1 MVEEETTNM
10 QGTRGG
16 TRWKPRCD
24 LALCSC
30 STDRAAHGTDDG
42 QPQWLLRAGE
52 HRAWC
57 SETQPLAMPL
67 LPACAQP
74 RREVVAV
81 AATTLNGSS
90 QGRRRA
96 STRLRPTSDDRRGKR
111 LALIQREHDLVPAP
125 SLAWERPKLMAAS
138 RTTDARSSMSH
149 ASPTIGVGAG
159 APSPAGSPTP

>member
-1 MVEEETTNM
+1 M

-111 LALIQREHDLVPAP
+111 LALVQREHDLRVGQRGAIVREAEEPM
-125 SLAWERPKLMAAS
+125 ENRGS
-138 RTTDARSSMSH
+138 RTWSPPRAWHGNGRS
-149 ASPTIGVGAG
+149 
-159 APSPAGSPTP
+159 